1 MPGPYEPYD
10 RDRGQQSGWS
20 ERSDARNSRPQRAGG
35 NSRPDGER
43 GSGQYGGYGQAN
55 PPSRGRS
62 GYGGG
67 EERLDDGYGRAGPTS
82 RGRPSGSSGGY
93 DIGHGS
99 GYGGGSSG
107 EGGHGRPSPSSRGRR
122 GENSRPADAYGAG
135 GYGGGGY
142 ESYGQGQGSYAQDG
156 YGSSGGYGGY
166 GNYGGYEDRGGY
178 GEYAGGY
185 GQQGSPSQQQGW
197 GSTSRTLYGE
207 PQYDEFEAPTR
218 KKSRRGLWITLGVVA
233 AVLLVTCAGVGY
245 GVTQY
250 TAPATAAGL
259 FCGNLKVQNYVTSY
273 ALLDSTSRAHE
284 SQTQFAE
291 ANADLDRAEGVVTNC
306 KAATGS
312 NAYVYSLGG
321 SSAIAVLVA
330 QRATGGSFQGAVHLR
345 NEGGSWK
352 VAALDPALLGVD
364 LQALVSMDA
373 YCAAQ
378 QSQSYDAAYAMLGK
392 GQQAKQKRADYTQDA
407 QWRDQ
412 IDGTISAC
420 QVTGIGTGNDASK
433 ANLTVSVTRGKS
445 AAHKGAVALSVEDAA
460 WKLAAAGPE
469 TQGSDLGPAR
479 TGARFSDDLANANNT
494 DLTSLLSSGF
504 LGGASVDMVASVF
517 SGSYD
522 GIKWNGCTLD
532 LSAYK
537 VSGTS
542 ASFNVSV
549 KLTEL
554 SSGRNADGTLL
565 LTFIKEGSSWKL
577 DDFKAQ

>member
-1 MPGPYEPYD
+1 MSGPYEPYD
-10 RDRGQQSGWS
+10 RDRGQQFGWS
-20 ERSDARNSRPQRAGG
+20 EQPDARTSRPSRPGG
-35 NSRPDGER
+35 NSRPNGER

-67 EERLDDGYGRAGPTS
+67 GETLDDDYGRAGPTS
-82 RGRPSGSSGGY
+82 RGRSSGASGGY
-93 DIGHGS
+93 GS

-107 EGGHGRPSPSSRGRR
+107 EGSYGRPSPSSRGRR
-122 GENSRPADAYGAG
+122 GENSRPADGYGAG

-142 ESYGQGQGSYAQDG
+142 ESYGQGSYAQDG
-156 YGSSGGYGGY
+156 YGSGGYGSS
-166 GNYGGYEDRGGY
+166 GNYGGNEDRGGY
-178 GEYAGGY
+178 GGYAGGY

-207 PQYDEFEAPTR
+207 PQYNEFEAPTR

-245 GVTQY
+245 GVVQY

-259 FCGNLKVQNYVTSY
+259 FCGNLKVQNYAASY
-273 ALLDSTSRAHE
+273 ALLDSTMRAHV
-284 SQTQFAE
+284 SQAQFAE
-291 ANADLDRAEGVVTNC
+291 ANADLDRAEGALTNC

-321 SSAIAVLVA
+321 SSATAVLVA
-330 QRATGGSFQGAVHLR
+330 QRANGGSFQGAVHLR

-373 YCAAQ
+373 YCAALQ
-378 QSQSYDAAYAMLGK
+378 GQSYDAAYAMLGK
-392 GQQAKQKRADYTQDA
+392 GQQAKQKKADYTQDA

-412 IDGTISAC
+412 IDGTISVC
-420 QVTGIGTGNDASK
+420 QVTGIGTGNDANT
-433 ANLTVSVTRGKS
+433 ANLTASVTRGKS
-445 AAHKGAVALSVEDAA
+445 AARKGAVALSVEDAA

-469 TQGSDLGPAR
+469 AQGSDLGPAR
-479 TGARFSDDLANANNT
+479 TGARFCDDLAKANYA

-504 LGGASVDMVASVF
+504 LGGASVDTVASVF

-554 SSGRNADGTLL
+554 SSGHTANGTLL
-565 LTFIKEGSSWKL
+565 LTFVKEGSSWKL
-577 DDFKAQ
+577 NDFKAQ